1 MAKFLTLNTH
11 SLLGE
16 NVEEKLKILGDE
28 IFSGDYDVVCLQE
41 VNQLMTSDTTQ
52 DLPGYCPVEGEIAI
66 HEDNYGLQLARYL
79 AQKGTTY
86 YWSYAYNHVG
96 YDRFNEGVAIF
107 SKEPLEASSVLVSK
121 SDDPSD
127 YHTRKMLFCQ
137 TVVDGKKTCVA
148 SAHFSWLKDGFLDEW
163 ENAVEALAAQ
173 GESLVIMGDF
183 NNPANTKGYQAILD
197 SKLSL
202 RDTYAEAD
210 VKEGENT
217 IEADIDGWEGNKDAL
232 RIDFIFA
239 TKNFVSQTSR
249 VVFDGK
255 KMPAISDHF
264 GVSCEATVNQA

>member
-1 MAKFLTLNTH
+1 
-11 SLLGE
+11 
-16 NVEEKLKILGDE
+16 
-28 IFSGDYDVVCLQE
+28 
-41 VNQLMTSDTTQ
+41 
-52 DLPGYCPVEGEIAI
+52 
-66 HEDNYGLQLARYL
+66 
-79 AQKGTTY
+79 
-86 YWSYAYNHVG
+86 
-96 YDRFNEGVAIF
+96 
-107 SKEPLEASSVLVSK
+107 
-121 SDDPSD
+121 
-127 YHTRKMLFCQ
+127 
-137 TVVDGKKTCVA
+137 
-148 SAHFSWLKDGFLDEW
+148 
-163 ENAVEALAAQ
+163 
-173 GESLVIMGDF
+173 MGDF

-239 TKNFVSQTSR
+239 TKNFVPQTSK